1 MRLKEH
7 SPEKA
12 SMPDRKILHV
22 DMDAFFASVEV
33 RARPELAGKPV
44 VVGGAGNPNSR
55 GVVAAA
61 SYEARRFGIRSAM
74 PLAEAFRRCPEA
86 VFLPVDFAAYREA
99 SKNIHEIFREVTP
112 QVESLGLD
120 EAYLD
125 VSALGRPAEEIAQAV
140 KNRIRDETGLIC
152 SIGVANN
159 KLLAKIASD
168 LDKPNGL
175 SVIEDKDL
183 ESRIWP
189 LPARRIPGIG
199 PKTAEALSAL
209 GIETIADLAKASEQ
223 TLATR
228 FGRDRAAHFHRAA
241 HGIDD
246 RSVVTHRVRKS
257 ISRETTFAQD
267 AGDEAR
273 LIEVMGPLLESIVA
287 SLVRANLRARTVNL
301 KIRYSDFET
310 LTRQISLPSPTDDPV
325 RIEQA
330 ALACLRRLPLD
341 KGVRLLGVG
350 LSGLVR
356 MTGDSRSTL
365 HTPSESGGDQYT
377 GDLFA
382 GLS

>member
-1 MRLKEH
+1 M
-7 SPEKA
+7 SPDPNKL
-12 SMPDRKILHV
+12 SILHV
-22 DMDAFFASVEV
+22 DMDAFFASVEMH
-33 RARPELAGKPV
+33 RRPELVGQPV

-61 SYEARRFGIRSAM
+61 SYEARRFGIHSAM
-74 PLAEAFRRCPEA
+74 PLAEAFRRCPDA

-99 SKNIHEIFREVTP
+99 SKRIHEIFREVTP
-112 QVESLGLD
+112 EVESLGLD
-120 EAYLD
+120 EAFLD
-125 VSALGRPAEEIAQAV
+125 VSEAGGSAHEIARSLKRTIKDA
-140 KNRIRDETGLIC
+140 TGLVC
-152 SIGVANN
+152 SVGVAKN

-168 LDKPNGL
+168 LDKPDGL
-175 SVIEDKDL
+175 SVIQDDDL

-199 PKTAEALSAL
+199 PKTGEALKAL

-228 FGRDRAAHFHRAA
+228 FGHDRAAHFHRAA
-241 HGIDD
+241 YGIDH

-257 ISRETTFAQD
+257 ISRETTLAQD

-273 LIEVMGPLLESIVA
+273 LIEVMGPLLESIVE
-287 SLVRANLRARTVNL
+287 SVVRAKLRARTVNL

-330 ALACLRRLPLD
+330 ALACLRRLPMD

-356 MTGDSRSTL
+356 MTDKTEDANASR
-365 HTPSESGGDQYT
+365 PRNADDQHV

>member
-1 MRLKEH
+1 
-7 SPEKA
+7 
-12 SMPDRKILHV
+12 
-22 DMDAFFASVEV
+22 MDAFFASVEMN
-33 RARPELAGKPV
+33 RRPELVGQPV

-61 SYEARRFGIRSAM
+61 SYEARRFGIHSAM
-74 PLAEAFRRCPEA
+74 PLAEAFRRCPDA

-99 SKNIHEIFREVTP
+99 SKRIHEIFREVTS

-120 EAYLD
+120 EAFLD
-125 VSALGRPAEEIAQAV
+125 VSEAGGPADEIARSLKRTIKDA
-140 KNRIRDETGLIC
+140 TGLVC
-152 SIGVANN
+152 SVGVAKN

-168 LDKPNGL
+168 LDKPDGL
-175 SVIEDKDL
+175 SVIEDEDL

-199 PKTAEALSAL
+199 PKTGEALKAL

-241 HGIDD
+241 YGIDS

-257 ISRETTFAQD
+257 ISRETTLAQD

-287 SLVRANLRARTVNL
+287 SVVRANLRARTVNL

-330 ALACLRRLPLD
+330 ALACLSRLPLD

-356 MTGDSRSTL
+356 MTDKPRPRKT
-365 HTPSESGGDQYT
+365 GDQAM